1 MKYPPILPKFYEEE
15 PTAFKRLIQAQ
26 LSRKD
31 LKDSLNLIP
40 SPSSSV
46 KIQIMGKKVCLCCK
60 GKTLLGVANQLFTEG
75 DGIKSR
81 LSS

>member
-46 KIQIMGKKVCLCCK
+46 KIQIMGKKVCLSCR
-60 GKTLLGVANQLFTEG
+60 GKTLLNIFVLFMFS
-75 DGIKSR
+75 KVC
-81 LSS
+81 